1 MQFERR
7 RPDVIRAISQRAL
20 LDWWNRLRTSAK
32 VPVYTAETPEHLA
45 SHAPNLMHCD
55 VVPCEDGLRFRMQVI
70 GSRLVAAYGGSWPGR
85 FLDEALPKRLRQAS
99 RQAYTGVVEN
109 EQPGYSIL
117 ATIDRAGRPVDY
129 ERLILPFRAAGPA
142 VDRVLTSVEMVS
154 VEGAFDDRELMLS
167 RREAPTYLVHALID
181 VPAPGPARL
190 PRTSDDD
197 IVDSSR

>member
-7 RPDVIRAISQRAL
+7 RPDVIRAIGQRAL
-20 LDWWNRLRTSAK
+20 LDWWNRLRGSAK
-32 VPVYTAETPEHLA
+32 VPAYTAETPEHLA

-85 FLDEALPKRLRQAS
+85 FLDEALPRRLRQPS
-99 RQAYTGVVEN
+99 RLAYTGVVES

-117 ATIDRAGRPVDY
+117 ETIDRGGRPVDY

-154 VEGAFDDRELMLS
+154 VEGAFDDQGLMLT
-167 RREAPTYLVHALID
+167 RREGPTYLIHALID
-181 VPAPGPARL
+181 MSPPSRVRHIRGP
-190 PRTSDDD
+190 DDD
-197 IVDSSR
+197 IVDSGR